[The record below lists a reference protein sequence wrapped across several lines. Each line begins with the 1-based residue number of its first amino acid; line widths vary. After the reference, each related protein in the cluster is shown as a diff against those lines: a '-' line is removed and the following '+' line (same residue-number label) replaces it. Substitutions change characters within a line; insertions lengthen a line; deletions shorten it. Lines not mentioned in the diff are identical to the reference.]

1 VGPTPSISQVHIL
14 SKKQKIV
21 ENTDK
26 AYCREIADLLA
37 AHGVKHCVVCP
48 GSRNA
53 PLIVALHRHPA
64 LNCISIIDERSA
76 AFTALGIASISRK
89 PVAVVCTS
97 GSAVLNFAPAVAE
110 AYYRQVPLIVI
121 SADRPE
127 EWIDQ
132 DDSQTIRQPGIL
144 ANIVKKS
151 ANVQVE
157 LHETSARA
165 SAQAWHTNR
174 IVNDCLIDAVS
185 APAGPVHINVQLDAP
200 LGGTCPDCQ
209 EADFARKIDLV
220 RPSRLMTTP
229 QIRALAAPLAPP
241 CKVLVIAGFMPTED
255 RVSRALSMMASLPNV
270 VVMSEAQ
277 ANIHGSRAI
286 IDKIDLT
293 LSCASDRLNKE
304 LAPDIVITFG
314 GSLVSRLVKNWLRN
328 LKIRHW
334 HIGMQ
339 PWSVDCFTHLEKRI
353 AMEPGNILP
362 ALVSAMQR
370 QTRTSD
376 FDDAW
381 SDIWAETQQQAESIV
396 SSIALNT
403 PWSDLMAM
411 HEIMIRIPNT
421 WNLQL
426 SNGTAVRY
434 AQMLPHIKIN
444 RIDCNRGVS
453 GIDGS
458 ASTAIGASFA
468 YGGKTLLI
476 TGDMSLQYDI
486 SALSSPLL
494 TPKLKIAVLNNG
506 GGGIFRCV
514 ASTRN
519 LDELDQY
526 FACRTNLPLRELA
539 KAYGF
544 AYFEAD
550 SEASLR
556 GAWKGFASESQR
568 PAILNIL
575 TDPKASAEIL
585 RKIIPL

>member
-1 VGPTPSISQVHIL
+1 M
-14 SKKQKIV
+14 

-64 LNCISIIDERSA
+64 LRCISVIDERSA
-76 AFTALGIASISRK
+76 AFSALGIASISRS
-89 PVAVVCTS
+89 PVAIVCTS

-151 ANVQVE
+151 VDVQVE
-157 LHETSARA
+157 LDESASR
-165 SAQAWHTNR
+165 SEAQAWHINR
-174 IVNDCLIDAVS
+174 VVNDSLIDAMS
-185 APAGPVHINVQLDAP
+185 APKGPVHINVQLDAP
-200 LGGTCPDCQ
+200 LGRIRHDCPVSG
-209 EADFARKIDLV
+209 FARKIDV
-220 RPSRLMTTP
+220 VKPSGLLSTAHV
-229 QIRALAAPLAPP
+229 RALASLLAFPR
-241 CKVLVIAGFMPTED
+241 KVLVIAGFMQPD
-255 RVSRALSMMASLPNV
+255 DKLSRALSLMATLPNV
-270 VVMSEAQ
+270 AIMSEAQ
-277 ANIHGSRAI
+277 ANIHPNRSI
-286 IDKIDLT
+286 ISMIDLT
-293 LSCASDRLNKE
+293 LSCIPESLKKE

-314 GSLVSRLVKNWLRN
+314 GSLVSRLVKSWLRN
-328 LKIRHW
+328 LDIKHW
-334 HIGMQ
+334 HVGMQ

-353 AMEPGNILP
+353 VMEPRNVLP
-362 ALVSAMQR
+362 ALGAAMQR
-370 QTRTSD
+370 QSHGHHNED
-376 FDDAW
+376 
-381 SDIWAETQQQAESIV
+381 S
-396 SSIALNT
+396 
-403 PWSDLMAM
+403 WSDLWAKAKLEAWERSSAM
-411 HEIMIRIPNT
+411 MPKNVWCDLSAMGLLMTNIPNT

-434 AQMLPHIKIN
+434 AQMFDHNRIH

-458 ASTAIGASFA
+458 VSTAIGAAFA
-468 YGGKTLLI
+468 YSGKTLLI

-494 TPKLKIAVLNNG
+494 TPRMKIAVLNNG

-514 ASTRN
+514 PSTRD
-519 LDELDQY
+519 LKELDQF

-539 KAYGF
+539 QAYGF
-544 AYFEAD
+544 AYFESNDFNSLHACWRPFVNESERPALLNLVTD
-550 SEASLR
+550 SEV
-556 GAWKGFASESQR
+556 
-568 PAILNIL
+568 
-575 TDPKASAEIL
+575 SAAAL